1 MTAALI
7 YPTHSNIAEELKR
20 YLSAGINAAAF
31 PVRTLTDTDH
41 QTQNCWN
48 QDADK
53 VEQIGLPVAKTICG
67 GCPHRETCVERGY
80 LSQMIEAKEADVCL
94 ATHKRTAVTGF
105 KELTAG
111 RTYVSV
117 HEDPLVILRPT
128 LTLNVQ
134 GLNEVAQFVT
144 RLLTDPFYLD
154 WFADGSTRDEDG
166 NVTVDEDQII
176 RRNRI
181 YEALLSLDRMV
192 SDLQST
198 IDAAKQPTPWTAPVT
213 IDPPPGFEGFLW
225 WAINHCRLRFTE
237 SPWQFLLSVLNG
249 QIADTLVIVTDHHI
263 KGAQQ
268 GATQQQKQCVGVIHN
283 NPPTGCV
290 VWINDATAD
299 AEYLEA
305 LIDGPVHDQTPDGR
319 VPLQHRTQQYVRDI
333 TRKTSPCMLLS
344 LVRGLLCKYRDRHR
358 IGVITHSNLLPVI
371 DSMEPEFSERIVKT
385 TYFGSGDERSSNA
398 WHNECDLILIL
409 GTPRV
414 PPATVITLLT
424 QIGELK
430 AAQTIPKWDV
440 LHWYARTTQGEQ
452 KKFEGRGYYDPVWLK
467 AHRAIVRSNL
477 VQAVGRGRGIL
488 ENGCDVILLSSDECG
503 LLVIDERTPL
513 LNGDLLSV
521 LNQIRQLSASFPNNN
536 ILRKVAHNS
545 AELAKQ
551 TDIPE
556 RTIQYKLRQL
566 EQLGLVYRKSPRSGW
581 LLTTPAP
588 TSTLMEE
595 PIDAN

>member
-1 MTAALI
+1 LI
-7 YPTHSNIAEELKR
+7 YPTHSNIAEELHR
-20 YLSAGINAAAF
+20 YDAEGINVAAY
-31 PVRTLTDTDH
+31 PVRTTLDTDH
-41 QTQNCWN
+41 YAQNCWN

-53 VEQIGLPVAKTICG
+53 AEQIGLPVAKTICG
-67 GCPHRETCVERGY
+67 GCPHRETCVDRGY

-105 KELTAG
+105 KELTVG
-111 RTYVSV
+111 RTYISV
-117 HEDPLVILRPT
+117 HEDPLAILRPT
-128 LTLNVQ
+128 LSLNVQ
-134 GLNEVAQFVT
+134 GLDEVAQFVT

-154 WFADGSTRDEDG
+154 WYADGSTRDEDG
-166 NVTVDEDQII
+166 NVTFNEDQII

-181 YEALLSLDRMV
+181 YEALLSLDGMV

-198 IDAAKQPTPWTAPVT
+198 IDAAEQPTPWTSPVT
-213 IDPPPGFEGFLW
+213 IDPPRGFEGFLW
-225 WAINHCRLRFTE
+225 WAINHSRLRFTE
-237 SPWQFLLSVLNG
+237 SPWQFLLSALNG
-249 QIADTLVIVTDHHI
+249 QIDETLVIVTDHHI
-263 KGAQQ
+263 KGARQ

-283 NPPTGCV
+283 NPPNGCV

-299 AEYLEA
+299 AEYLET
-305 LIDGPVHDQTPDGR
+305 LVDGPVHDQTPDGR

-333 TRKTSPCMLLS
+333 TRKTTPGMLLS
-344 LVRGLLCKYRDRHR
+344 LVRGLLCKYRDRER

-371 DSMEPEFSERIVKT
+371 NRMEPEFSERIVKT

-414 PPATVITLLT
+414 PPSTVITLLA

-440 LHWYARTTQGEQ
+440 VHWYARTTQGEQ
-452 KKFEGRGYYDPVWLK
+452 KKFEGRGYYDPIWLK

-488 ENGCDVILLSSDECG
+488 DNGCDVILLSSDECG
-503 LLVIDERTPL
+503 LLVIDERVPL
-513 LNGDLLSV
+513 LNERLLQVCIKLQHLTARKPNNSIIGKLAVSTSQVANAINAPQRTARQLLS
-521 LNQIRQLSASFPNNN
+521 
-536 ILRKVAHNS
+536 
-545 AELAKQ
+545 E
-551 TDIPE
+551 
-556 RTIQYKLRQL
+556 L
-566 EQLGLVYRKSPRSGW
+566 EQLGLIHRESPRSGW
-581 LLTTPAP
+581 MLTSPAP
-588 TSTLMEE
+588 AHTSTLMEE